1 MTNLRTT
8 FDNPSS
14 APAPAGN
21 YSHVARLQLGDGVL
35 IMVSGQLALGENG
48 ELIGKG
54 SMAQQSERVFA
65 ILDAIL
71 AVHGATF
78 ADVVNIRTY
87 LIDMSRISDYTAVRR
102 RHLADDPPTS
112 TTVEVSG
119 LVIPGALVE
128 VDLMAAIAA
137 R

>member
-1 MTNLRTT
+1 
-8 FDNPSS
+8 
-14 APAPAGN
+14 
-21 YSHVARLQLGDGVL
+21 
-35 IMVSGQLALGENG
+35 
-48 ELIGKG
+48 
-54 SMAQQSERVFA
+54 MAS
-65 ILDAIL
+65 AIL
-71 AVHGATF
+71 AVHGAAF